1 MLVDAI
7 IAGVREKRVQERVL
21 ERGESLTLNKAI
33 ELTQQF
39 EISQKQMKIV
49 RDEDSQISAVTVK
62 PKHFTPS
69 KKMPFKGNSNYRKQ
83 ASINSPKSCI
93 KCGKHQQHKW
103 NQGKCPA
110 KGSVCSYCHKPN
122 HWATVCNKRAVSTVT
137 VDPKHEPSDDEEI
150 LSINTIQPSDPK
162 SDKWVVEL
170 EIVMKLLDIYYSELT
185 QAQSA
190 IH

>member
-7 IAGVREKRVQERVL
+7 IAGVREKRVQERLL

-49 RDEDSQISAVTVK
+49 DEDSQISAVTVK

-83 ASINSPKSCI
+83 ASINSPKSCT
-93 KCGKHQQHKW
+93 KCGKDPQHSLEISSSKSKT
-103 NQGKCPA
+103 NA
-110 KGSVCSYCHKPN
+110 MF
-122 HWATVCNKRAVSTVT
+122 
-137 VDPKHEPSDDEEI
+137 EI
-150 LSINTIQPSDPK
+150 L
-162 SDKWVVEL
+162 
-170 EIVMKLLDIYYSELT
+170 DI
-185 QAQSA
+185 AQENVLSGTTA
-190 IH
+190 EALGLIAT